1 MIISTKRGTP
11 AAELDK
17 IIREFEAKGLSVTMI
32 RGTDYNVFGLVG
44 DTTVI
49 DEKQVRANPYV
60 ENVQRVSEPYKKA
73 NRLFHEADSIIDV
86 GGIKVG
92 GSEKIAVIGGPCS
105 IESEEQA
112 VRIAREVKD
121 AGGCMLRGGA
131 YKPRT
136 SPYAFQGLGTE
147 GILAMAA
154 ARKATG
160 MPIVSEL
167 MSEDKIDEFEEYVD
181 LVQIGA
187 RNMQNF
193 QLLKAVGK
201 MKKPVLLKRG
211 LANTIEEWIMSA
223 EYIMAGGNENVIFC
237 ERGIRTFE
245 KYTRNTL
252 DLSVVPILKQ
262 KSHLPVIIDPSHAT
276 GDWRLVESMSLA
288 AIAAGA
294 DGLIIEVHNDPPHA
308 LCDGA
313 QSITPAQFDA
323 LAELKAG
330 CFSRHWDKNLEAGEK
345 WGVEPGRIYPDYHT
359 MLEEEAKRTG
369 EDRLDFVVVA
379 TPNNTHYEIVKDII
393 AHGFHIVCDK
403 PVTFTSRESEELKAL
418 AGKLDEINATHLDRR
433 IDLPGTQKELK
444 TLAQAINA
452 MLDRIN
458 EAYRSQMR
466 FVSDASHEL
475 RTPIA
480 VIQGYANLL
489 NRWGKDDPATRQEA
503 IDAIRQEADSMKELV
518 EQLLFLARG
527 DNDSM
532 HIEMETFDLTEVAA
546 EVLKETGMIDQT
558 HTFSARWEGA
568 VPVCADV
575 GLTKQALRILVDNS
589 IKYTPAGGH
598 ITLSAALRDGMARLS
613 VQDEGQG
620 IDAGSLPHVFDRFYR
635 TDQSRARQTGG
646 TGADQQGG
654 QPPEIGSAV
663 EKRVEVEGDED
674 QHVGHPHPGNDP
686 LDRGGRRIGGRLLL
700 VFIIW

>member
-1 MIISTKRGTP
+1 MAHRANKRPPGRIKSSIVARLNTCLFFRLLGIYFTMDLLLLFLFCGGLFVWSEQQAAQISTLVEERGVPSAEATEWMTAGDYTVTAGTP
-11 AAELDK
+11 E
-17 IIREFEAKGLSVTMI
+17 
-32 RGTDYNVFGLVG
+32 
-44 DTTVI
+44 
-49 DEKQVRANPYV
+49 
-60 ENVQRVSEPYKKA
+60 
-73 NRLFHEADSIIDV
+73 
-86 GGIKVG
+86 
-92 GSEKIAVIGGPCS
+92 
-105 IESEEQA
+105 
-112 VRIAREVKD
+112 
-121 AGGCMLRGGA
+121 
-131 YKPRT
+131 
-136 SPYAFQGLGTE
+136 
-147 GILAMAA
+147 
-154 ARKATG
+154 
-160 MPIVSEL
+160 
-167 MSEDKIDEFEEYVD
+167 
-181 LVQIGA
+181 
-187 RNMQNF
+187 
-193 QLLKAVGK
+193 
-201 MKKPVLLKRG
+201 
-211 LANTIEEWIMSA
+211 
-223 EYIMAGGNENVIFC
+223 
-237 ERGIRTFE
+237 
-245 KYTRNTL
+245 
-252 DLSVVPILKQ
+252 
-262 KSHLPVIIDPSHAT
+262 
-276 GDWRLVESMSLA
+276 
-288 AIAAGA
+288 A
-294 DGLIIEVHNDPPHA
+294 DGLRLPGWLPSPEETRGGVRYFNPGTVD
-308 LCDGA
+308 LLLLVTFSSG
-313 QSITPAQFDA
+313 DA
-323 LAELKAG
+323 TSYTLQMPG
-330 CFSRHWDKNLEAGEK
+330 D
-345 WGVEPGRIYPDYHT
+345 EPYAI
-359 MLEEEAKRTG
+359 
-369 EDRLDFVVVA
+369 RLDLTQPAAIFVFAARVLFICQLASLVTNLFKNAGSIKKVLRPIQELAA
-379 TPNNTHYEIVKDII
+379 TAAKLNQVERMSP
-393 AHGFHIVCDK
+393 
-403 PVTFTSRESEELKAL
+403 EELKAL

-646 TGADQQGG
+646 TGLGLAIAKWIVDRHGG
-654 QPPEIGSAV
+654 WF
-663 EKRVEVEGDED
+663 EVRSWPGVGTRMTIVLPVAELDAGGADED
-674 QHVGHPHPGNDP
+674 AEQTRPA
-686 LDRGGRRIGGRLLL
+686 
-700 VFIIW
+700 

>member
-1 MIISTKRGTP
+1 M
-11 AAELDK
+11 
-17 IIREFEAKGLSVTMI
+17 
-32 RGTDYNVFGLVG
+32 
-44 DTTVI
+44 
-49 DEKQVRANPYV
+49 
-60 ENVQRVSEPYKKA
+60 KKLQFA
-73 NRLFHEADSIIDV
+73 MV
-86 GGIKVG
+86 GGG
-92 GSEKIAVIGGPCS
+92 NGALIGD
-105 IESEEQA
+105 IH
-112 VRIAREVKD
+112 RI
-121 AGGCMLRGGA
+121 G
-131 YKPRT
+131 
-136 SPYAFQGLGTE
+136 
-147 GILAMAA
+147 
-154 ARKATG
+154 
-160 MPIVSEL
+160 
-167 MSEDKIDEFEEYVD
+167 
-181 LVQIGA
+181 
-187 RNMQNF
+187 
-193 QLLKAVGK
+193 
-201 MKKPVLLKRG
+201 
-211 LANTIEEWIMSA
+211 
-223 EYIMAGGNENVIFC
+223 
-237 ERGIRTFE
+237 
-245 KYTRNTL
+245 
-252 DLSVVPILKQ
+252 
-262 KSHLPVIIDPSHAT
+262 
-276 GDWRLVESMSLA
+276 
-288 AIAAGA
+288 
-294 DGLIIEVHNDPPHA
+294 
-308 LCDGA
+308 
-313 QSITPAQFDA
+313 AQFDD

-489 NRWGKDDPATRQEA
+489 NRWGKDYPATRQEA

-635 TDQSRARQTGG
+635 TDQSRDRRTGG
-646 TGADQQGG
+646 TGLGLSIAKWIVDRHGG
-654 QPPEIGSAV
+654 WFEVVSREGVGTRISFLLPSAPAST
-663 EKRVEVEGDED
+663 EEEA
-674 QHVGHPHPGNDP
+674 
-686 LDRGGRRIGGRLLL
+686 L
-700 VFIIW
+700 